1 MTSLLNKVL
10 NALEHVVLQVLDI
23 NTGEVKLVAGEGK
36 WITELFPASTN
47 QQSFIIN
54 EETPFLLDFLVDA
67 RLIWQAPHDGKIR
80 SGLWTEITTRNTELH
95 LEATAI
101 KQQYEN
107 ILLITNQLEDYQFQQ
122 KTKQLAREILLSNDR
137 LFLQNEYLQTRL
149 RSILNKPPEQDNIIL
164 TLTKVIENAEFAV
177 IITKGDFSP
186 IIENSAALSLFEQ
199 CSYTSSLPS
208 RPIDIITKLM
218 KNQLPEF
225 ERIITTKSSWEGE
238 LCWISPPSTL
248 KWLKIGLYPVKNKFN
263 EPESWIIFVNDIS
276 TIKHLVQRNEKLA
289 LQDMLTEL
297 PNRFSFWQTL
307 EQQISTSNPFYLLYV
322 DINEFRR
329 HNEFYGHQEGDKLL
343 VEFGK
348 RIKNVIKESDFIA
361 RVGGDEF
368 AIILTNIADQISCE
382 QAIQRII
389 ETINKPFNTNQ
400 SESFHV
406 SVSIGAANF
415 PNDAKSVEEL
425 MKFVDLS
432 AYNGKKNK
440 KNSLQFYSQS
450 IKDASHQLIK
460 IEQELRHAIRNEEF
474 ELYLQPIVDLKTNA
488 ITKAEALIRWNHPE
502 KGLVTPE
509 QFITIAEKSDLIIT
523 IGEWVINRAC
533 QLVKKINRQGF
544 NITISVNL
552 SPAQVID
559 ANLFS
564 YLHQCIIEYQI
575 EPSLLELE
583 VTEGVL
589 VDDYSKAR
597 KLLSNARTIGMTVSV
612 DDFGTGY
619 SSLAY
624 LKKLPLD
631 FLKIDR
637 SFIKD
642 IVNDENDKAIV
653 RAVIAMAH
661 NLNLSVTTEGVETK
675 EQLKF
680 LIKNSCNSVQGYLF
694 SRPIQLD
701 AFIKLI
707 NEQAL
712 QDNISTKLY

>member
-101 KQQYEN
+101 KQQHEN

-238 LCWISPPSTL
+238 LCWISLPSTL
-248 KWLKIGLYPVKNKFN
+248 KWLKIGLYPVKIKLN

-307 EQQISTSNPFYLLYV
+307 EQQIATSNPFYLLYV

-389 ETINKPFNTNQ
+389 ERINKPFNTNK